1 MAKKYASYDQIEL
14 ELQILKLEKEINYHK
29 LVFSIQKTKESIS
42 PQNLLNG
49 FLGSYKSS
57 LSPSYGSILSLA
69 IPYIIKWYQ
78 NKKRGD

>member
-14 ELQILKLEKEINYHK
+14 ELQILKLEKEINYQK
-29 LVFSIQKTKESIS
+29 LVFSIQKTKESIT

-57 LSPSYGSILSLA
+57 LSSSYGSILNIA

>member
-14 ELQILKLEKEINYHK
+14 ELQILKLEKEINYQK
-29 LVFSIQKTKESIS
+29 LVLSIQKTKESIT

-49 FLGSYKSS
+49 FLGSYKDNLSS
-57 LSPSYGSILSLA
+57 SYGSILNIA

-78 NKKRGD
+78 NKKRGN

>member
-14 ELQILKLEKEINYHK
+14 ELQILKLEKEINYQK
-29 LVFSIQKTKESIS
+29 LVFSIQKTKESIT

-57 LSPSYGSILSLA
+57 LSASYGSILNIA

>member
-14 ELQILKLEKEINYHK
+14 ELQILKLEKEINYQK
-29 LVFSIQKTKESIS
+29 LVFSIQKTKESIT
-42 PQNLLNG
+42 PQNLLKG
-49 FLGSYKSS
+49 FVDSYKNS
-57 LSPSYGSILSLA
+57 LSSSYGSILSLA

>member
-14 ELQILKLEKEINYHK
+14 ELQILKLEKEINYQK
-29 LVFSIQKTKESIS
+29 LVFSIQKTKESIT

-49 FLGSYKSS
+49 FLGSYKDILSS
-57 LSPSYGSILSLA
+57 SYGSIIRFA